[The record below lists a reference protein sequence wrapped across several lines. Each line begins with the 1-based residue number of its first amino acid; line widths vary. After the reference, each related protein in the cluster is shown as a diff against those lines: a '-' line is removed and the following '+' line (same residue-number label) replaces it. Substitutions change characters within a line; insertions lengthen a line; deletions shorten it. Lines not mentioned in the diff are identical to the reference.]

1 MQYLICLLYTSGY
14 CYCSLMFCAGSSYTS
29 RQDFT
34 TLGYIF
40 FQFSCILV
48 ADLFSTTENTN
59 FSSSAGRSSG
69 SWSFTIIISHDQ
81 SLLFYQLNG
90 NSSSMP
96 SGIFIKPSA
105 LPRSD
110 VFADGAGLLCCG
122 AEYPPLFP
130 PAFLLSANSCSSTT
144 TSVEMC
150 IRDRAG
156 TVTHPA
162 HSALSRVLLRNG

>member
-1 MQYLICLLYTSGY
+1 MSCSLNGY

-105 LPRSD
+105 LPRSE

-144 TSVEMC
+144 TSV
-150 IRDRAG
+150 
-156 TVTHPA
+156 V
-162 HSALSRVLLRNG
+162 

>member
-1 MQYLICLLYTSGY
+1 MSCSLNGY

-48 ADLFSTTENTN
+48 ADLFSTTENSN
-59 FSSSAGRSSG
+59 FSSSSGRSSG

-96 SGIFIKPSA
+96 SGIFIKPSLAAA
-105 LPRSD
+105 L
-110 VFADGAGLLCCG
+110 GCG
-122 AEYPPLFP
+122 ALGCGTPILLFW
-130 PAFLLSANSCSSTT
+130 AAAALLSAKSCSSIT
-144 TSVEMC
+144 TSV
-150 IRDRAG
+150 
-156 TVTHPA
+156 V
-162 HSALSRVLLRNG
+162 